1 MLYAGG
7 GHLSRYFPL
16 LILDAIC
23 GEGNHLSSYFPLLVW
38 DAMAR
43 PSRSYRAFGKKK
55 SRESF
60 PPRSVILCWVGEG
73 SIGSRPTTR
82 VGTLFLHEWEVGN
95 RLLPRPARF
104 SPDTAGQSYG
114 SVVSDVSNFEGFS
127 TDKKNIIKKISSKI
141 DKNAGNY
148 KKYFILPIN
157 NHPLNFWKSHIF
169 FKFQKGD
176 SSCSFWKK
184 ENAYMK
190 KILKSTK
197 FHQNLTKN
205 KENFSKIW
213 TKKRIIL

>member
-1 MLYAGG
+1 
-7 GHLSRYFPL
+7 LSRYFPL

-157 NHPLNFWKSHIF
+157 NHPLNF
-169 FKFQKGD
+169 
-176 SSCSFWKK
+176 
-184 ENAYMK
+184 
-190 KILKSTK
+190 
-197 FHQNLTKN
+197 
-205 KENFSKIW
+205 
-213 TKKRIIL
+213 